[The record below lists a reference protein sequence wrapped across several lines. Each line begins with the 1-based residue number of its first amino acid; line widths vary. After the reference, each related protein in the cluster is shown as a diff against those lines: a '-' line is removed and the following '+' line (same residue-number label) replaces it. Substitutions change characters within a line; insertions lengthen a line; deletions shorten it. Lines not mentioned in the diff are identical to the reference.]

1 MKDIQKNPLIY
12 NEEKI
17 NIILNNSDLINKNK
31 CDNQSNVQNKKKIR
45 NPGIDLMRLIG
56 MYIIVMNH
64 MIFIGNAFKKF
75 NKYYRQLNTVFF
87 NFYVF
92 RLF

>member
-31 CDNQSNVQNKKKIR
+31 CDNQSNVQNKKK
-45 NPGIDLMRLIG
+45 
-56 MYIIVMNH
+56 
-64 MIFIGNAFKKF
+64 
-75 NKYYRQLNTVFF
+75 
-87 NFYVF
+87 
-92 RLF
+92 